1 MKGKQEIKAILL
13 GIGMGLLAMP
23 SCSDDVI
30 NPDRPENGA
39 IMLQVG
45 VSNSPA
51 QQPLTRAAGDTYVAL
66 SQDTKFKLRVQGT
79 WTRKTPSEIIMKT
92 TATAGTAQSF
102 TAGTATGKENSLT
115 FDPVLFWDD
124 YGTGDPDNKT
134 TGRDKGLDILAV
146 AVDKATTA
154 MDIADWES
162 EMPWV
167 LETDGTKAK
176 VLTGDILVANNL
188 SNGKE
193 PGRLTFAN
201 RKDPDKSRL
210 IFQHLM
216 SKITFNLTPAD
227 GFMQTGGKYAFTASP
242 TVTLNRN
249 RYKDGAL
256 PPGGDYALVEGTINI
271 RKAEATPSTDNKQT
285 VIAGDE
291 TEKEVSGHIVKTQV
305 ALVYPGTCLGA
316 ADEDVVARIAADNN
330 YYYVTA
336 KEIRAAIYAAGGH
349 TNYKTLPGYN
359 YIINVT
365 VKKTGVNVTATVTNW
380 VDVQADEAFPAIALT
395 AGAGGTGETG
405 DWTTTGVDGFDFFRS
420 TAKLTGYSDE
430 TTLQEGDYYK
440 PLRKVKWDAT
450 SGTTSPRACVFYDNT
465 GTTKTPLYWPDHDTH
480 YHFRGVYPATTT
492 TAASTE
498 AAPQVKEFTNA
509 GETAQGI
516 AVKNGAYNQA
526 TFPSNLMIGM
536 PEIATGKLCG
546 SGEHPQVDMSK
557 EGICARSGKINMNFR
572 YMMSQVEIELAHSLA
587 EGPAEGKVTLD
598 ENTKVEIVGGY
609 TDGYIRLGDRKA
621 VGQTKKSYTTTVVAG
636 ETNKLKRHDIVLP
649 QDLAGMKFKI
659 TVNNTDGTTKDYYYA
674 TIKDI
679 PVSVRG
685 GAKES
690 ITKWEPGK
698 HYKYTLKLKKT
709 AMEITATLTDWIT
722 VEADEDIWM

>member
-30 NPDRPENGA
+30 NPDDRPENGA

-66 SQDTKFKLRVQGT
+66 SPDTKFKLRVQGT
-79 WTRKTPSEIIMKT
+79 WTGKTPELITNKT

-102 TAGTATGKENSLT
+102 AAGTAAGKENSLT
-115 FDPVLFWDD
+115 FDPVLYWDD
-124 YGTGDPDNKT
+124 YGTGDPANAT

-146 AVDKATTA
+146 AVDNATTA
-154 MDIADWES
+154 MDIS
-162 EMPWV
+162 ETEWDGTKSWS
-167 LETDGTKAK
+167 LQTDGTK
-176 VLTGDILVANNL
+176 VLSKDILVANNL
-188 SNGKE
+188 SDRKE

-201 RKDPDKSRL
+201 RDKKDKSRL

-216 SKITFNLTPAD
+216 SKITFNLKPAD
-227 GFMQTGGKYAFTASP
+227 GFMQTDGTYAFTNSP
-242 TVTLNRN
+242 TVELNRK
-249 RYKDGAL
+249 RYEGGRL
-256 PPGGDYALVEGTINI
+256 PDGGDYALVEGTINI
-271 RKAEATPSTDNKQT
+271 REAKATPSPTSMKKIT
-285 VIAGDE
+285 AGDE
-291 TEKEVSGHIVKTQV
+291 TKKEEGDAEVRTQV
-305 ALVYPGTCLGA
+305 ALVYPGTCLGETN
-316 ADEDVVARIAADNN
+316 DDVVARIAADNN

-336 KEIRAAIYAAGGH
+336 KEIRAAIDQVADH
-349 TNYKTLPGYN
+349 TRDYNTKAGYN

-380 VDVQADEAFPAIALT
+380 VDVEAEEASPVIALT

-405 DWTTTGVDGFDFFRS
+405 DLTAITDGFDFFRS
-420 TAKLTGYSDE
+420 TAKLKGYSDE
-430 TTLQEGDYYK
+430 TSLMEGGYYK
-440 PLRKVKWDAT
+440 PLRKVKWETT

-465 GTTKTPLYWPDHDTH
+465 GTTVTPLYWPDHDTH

-492 TAASTE
+492 DAASP
-498 AAPQVKEFTNA
+498 AAPQVKAFTTAA
-509 GETAQGI
+509 GATEQGI
-516 AVKNGAYNQA
+516 AVKNGAYDK
-526 TFPSNLMIGM
+526 TKFPSNLMIGM
-536 PEIATGKLCG
+536 PEITTGTQCG

-572 YMMSQVEIELAHSLA
+572 YMMSQVEIELAHSLEKGT
-587 EGPAEGKVTLD
+587 EGDVTLD
-598 ENTKVEIVGGY
+598 ENTTVEIVDGY
-609 TDGYIRLGDRKA
+609 TDGYIRLGDREA
-621 VGQTKKSYTTTVVAG
+621 VGQTKSSYKTTVVAG
-636 ETNKLKRHDIVLP
+636 GANKLKRHDIVLP
-649 QDLAGMKFKI
+649 QNLAGMKFKI
-659 TVNNTDGTTKDYYYA
+659 TVNNAGGTRDYYYA
-674 TIKDI
+674 TIQDI
-679 PVSVRG
+679 PVRVGG
-685 GAKES
+685 GAKEP

>member
-30 NPDRPENGA
+30 NPDDRPENGA

-45 VSNSPA
+45 VSNSSA

-66 SQDTKFKLRVQGT
+66 SPNTKFKLRVKGT
-79 WTRKTPSEIIMKT
+79 WTGKTPDEEIIKET
-92 TATAGTAQSF
+92 TATAGAERSF
-102 TAGTATGKENSLT
+102 ADGTENSLT

-124 YGTGDPDNKT
+124 YGTGDPANAA
-134 TGRDKGLDILAV
+134 TGRTKGLDILAV
-146 AVDKATTA
+146 AVDNATTA
-154 MDIADWES
+154 MEISETEWES
-162 EMPWV
+162 TKSWA
-167 LETDGTKAK
+167 LQTDGTN
-176 VLTGDILVANNL
+176 VLTKDILVANNL

-242 TVTLNRN
+242 TVTLNRK
-249 RYKDGAL
+249 RYEGGSL
-256 PPGGDYALVEGTINI
+256 PTGGEYAFADGTISI
-271 RKAEATPSTDNKQT
+271 RKAEATHSGNKQT
-285 VIAGDE
+285 IIAGDVTKKVE
-291 TEKEVSGHIVKTQV
+291 SGHEVNTQV
-305 ALVYPGTCLGA
+305 ALVYPGTCLGET
-316 ADEDVVARIAADNN
+316 DNDVVARIAADKN

-336 KEIRAAIYAAGGH
+336 KEIRAAINAAGGH
-349 TNYKTLPGYN
+349 TGYKTLPGYN

-380 VDVQADEAFPAIALT
+380 VDVEAEEASPVIALT

-405 DWTTTGVDGFDFFRS
+405 DLTAITDGFDFFRS
-420 TAKLTGYSDE
+420 TAKLKGYSDE
-430 TTLQEGDYYK
+430 TSLMEGGYYK
-440 PLRKVKWDAT
+440 PLRKVKWETT

-465 GTTKTPLYWPDHDTH
+465 GTTVTPLYWPDHDTH

-492 TAASTE
+492 DAASP
-498 AAPQVKEFTNA
+498 AAPQVKAFTTAA
-509 GETAQGI
+509 GATEQGI
-516 AVKNGAYNQA
+516 AVKNGAYDK
-526 TFPSNLMIGM
+526 TKFPSNLMIGM
-536 PEIATGKLCG
+536 PEITTGTQCG

-572 YMMSQVEIELAHSLA
+572 YMMSQVEIELAHSLEKGT
-587 EGPAEGKVTLD
+587 EGDVTLD
-598 ENTKVEIVGGY
+598 ENTTVEIVDGY
-609 TDGYIRLGDRKA
+609 TDGYIRLGDREA
-621 VGQTKKSYTTTVVAG
+621 VGQTKSSYKTTVVAG
-636 ETNKLKRHDIVLP
+636 GANKLKRHDIVLP
-649 QDLAGMKFKI
+649 QNLAGMKFKI
-659 TVNNTDGTTKDYYYA
+659 TVNNAGGTRDYYYA
-674 TIKDI
+674 TIQDI
-679 PVSVRG
+679 PVRVGG
-685 GAKES
+685 GAKEP

>member
-13 GIGMGLLAMP
+13 GMGMGLLVLP

-51 QQPLTRAAGDTYVAL
+51 QQPLTRATGDTYVAL
-66 SQDTKFKLRVQGT
+66 SQNTKFKLRVQGT
-79 WTRKTPSEIIMKT
+79 WTGKTPSGEIIKET
-92 TATAGTAQSF
+92 TATAGTAN
-102 TAGTATGKENSLT
+102 GKENPLA

-124 YGTGDPDNKT
+124 YGTGDPANAE
-134 TGRDKGLDILAV
+134 TGRKNGLDILAV
-146 AVDKATTA
+146 AVDGATTA
-154 MDIADWES
+154 MPISDTEWDNTKSWA
-162 EMPWV
+162 
-167 LETDGTKAK
+167 LQTDGKD
-176 VLTGDILVANNL
+176 VLTKDILVANNL
-188 SNGKE
+188 SNGKD
-193 PGRLTFAN
+193 PGPLTFEN
-201 RKDPDKSRL
+201 RNIEENRRL

-227 GFMQTGGKYAFTASP
+227 GFLQDGKYAFTNSP
-242 TVTLNRN
+242 TVTLNRK
-249 RYKDGAL
+249 RHEGGTW
-256 PPGGDYALVEGTINI
+256 PTGGDYALVEGTIDI
-271 RKAEATPSTDNKQT
+271 REAKATPSPTSMKKIT
-285 VIAGDE
+285 AGDE

-305 ALVYPGTCLGA
+305 ALVYPGTCLGET
-316 ADEDVVARIAADNN
+316 DEDVVARIEADKN

-336 KEIRAAIYAAGGH
+336 KEIRAAIDAAGGH
-349 TNYKTLPGYN
+349 TGYKTLPGYN

-380 VDVQADEAFPAIALT
+380 VDVQADEAFPVIALT
-395 AGAGGTGETG
+395 AGAGGTDQTG
-405 DWTTTGVDGFDFFRS
+405 DWATTGVDGFDFFRS

-440 PLRKVKWDAT
+440 PLRKVKWETT

-465 GTTKTPLYWPDHDTH
+465 GTTETPLYWPDHDTH

-492 TAASTE
+492 DASAAE
-498 AAPQVKEFTNA
+498 PQVKAFTTAA
-509 GETAQGI
+509 GATEQGI
-516 AVKNGAYNQA
+516 AVKNGAYDK
-526 TFPSNLMIGM
+526 TKFPSNLMIGM
-536 PEIATGKLCG
+536 PEIAKGTLCE

-572 YMMSQVEIELAHSLA
+572 YMMSQVEIELAHSLE
-587 EGPAEGKVTLD
+587 EGTEGDVTLD
-598 ENTKVEIVGGY
+598 ENTTVEIVGGY
-609 TDGYIRLGDRKA
+609 TDGYIRLGDREA
-621 VGQTKKSYTTTVVAG
+621 VGQTQGSYETNVVAG
-636 ETNKLKRHDIVLP
+636 EANKLKRHDIVLP
-649 QDLAGMKFKI
+649 QDLTGMKFKI
-659 TVNNTDGTTKDYYYA
+659 TVNNTDGTHDYYYA
-674 TIKDI
+674 TIRDI
-679 PVSVRG
+679 PVSVGG

>member
-66 SQDTKFKLRVQGT
+66 SPDTKFKLRVQGT
-79 WTRKTPSEIIMKT
+79 WTGKTPNGEIINVT
-92 TATAGTAQSF
+92 TATAGAAQPF
-102 TAGTATGKENSLT
+102 AAGKENSLT
-115 FDPVLFWDD
+115 FDPVLYWDD

-146 AVDKATTA
+146 AVDGATTA
-154 MDIADWES
+154 MDDAVWEG
-162 EMPWV
+162 EMSWV
-167 LETDGTKAK
+167 LETEGNTEGNK
-176 VLTGDILVANNL
+176 VLSKDILVANNL
-188 SNGKE
+188 SKGKD
-193 PGRLTFAN
+193 PGPLTFEN
-201 RKDPDKSRL
+201 RNKKDMSRL

-216 SKITFNLTPAD
+216 SKITFNLKPAD
-227 GFMQTGGKYAFTASP
+227 GFMLKNGTYAFTASP
-242 TVTLNRN
+242 TVELNRY
-249 RYKDGAL
+249 RYKDGKL

-271 RKAEATPSTDNKQT
+271 REAKATPSPTSMKT
-285 VIAGDE
+285 IKAGDE
-291 TEKEVSGHIVKTQV
+291 TENEVSGHKVRTQV

-316 ADEDVVARIAADNN
+316 ADEDVVARIAADKN

-336 KEIRAAIYAAGGH
+336 KEIRAAIDAAGGH
-349 TNYKTLPGYN
+349 TDYKTLPGYN

-380 VDVQADEAFPAIALT
+380 VDVEAEEASPVIALT

-405 DWTTTGVDGFDFFRS
+405 NLTAITDGFDFFRS
-420 TAKLTGYSDE
+420 TEKLTGYSDE
-430 TTLQEGDYYK
+430 TSLQVGDYYK
-440 PLRKVKWDAT
+440 PLRKVKWGT
-450 SGTTSPRACVFYDNT
+450 GTTSPRACVFYDNT
-465 GTTKTPLYWPDHDTH
+465 GATETPLYWPDHDTH

-492 TAASTE
+492 DAASTD
-498 AAPQVKEFTNA
+498 APQVKAFTTAA
-509 GETAQGI
+509 GATEQGI
-516 AVKNGAYNQA
+516 AVQNGAFDQRK
-526 TFPSNLMIGM
+526 FPSNLMIGM
-536 PEIATGKLCG
+536 PEIAEGSLCG
-546 SGEHPQVDMSK
+546 SGEHTQVDMS
-557 EGICARSGKINMNFR
+557 ENGICARSGKINMNFR
-572 YMMSQVEIELAHSLA
+572 YMMSQVEILLAHSLA
-587 EGPAEGKVTLD
+587 EGAEGDVILNEHT
-598 ENTKVEIVGGY
+598 TVEIVGGY

-621 VGQTKKSYTTTVVAG
+621 VGQLPKKSYTTTVVAG
-636 ETNKLKRHDIVLP
+636 DANKLKRHDIVLP
-649 QDLAGMKFKI
+649 QELAGMKFKI
-659 TVNNTDGTTKDYYYA
+659 TVNNAGGTKDYYYA

-679 PVSVRG
+679 PVRVGG
-685 GAKES
+685 GASQS
-690 ITKWEPGK
+690 ITKWESGK

-722 VEADEDIWM
+722 VNADEDIWM

>member
-13 GIGMGLLAMP
+13 GIGMGLLVLP

-30 NPDRPENGA
+30 NPDRPDNGA

-66 SQDTKFKLRVQGT
+66 TPDTKFKLRVKGT
-79 WTRKTPSEIIMKT
+79 WTGKTPSEIIKET
-92 TATAGTAQSF
+92 TATAGTA
-102 TAGTATGKENSLT
+102 TGTENPLT

-124 YGTGDPDNKT
+124 YGTGDPANEA
-134 TGRDKGLDILAV
+134 TGRKEGLDILAV
-146 AVDKATTA
+146 AVDNATMEISDTEWG
-154 MDIADWES
+154 DNTKSWT
-162 EMPWV
+162 
-167 LETDGTKAK
+167 LQTDGKD
-176 VLTGDILVANNL
+176 VLTKDILVANNL
-188 SNGKE
+188 SKGKT
-193 PGRLTFAN
+193 PGPLTFEYRN
-201 RKDPDKSRL
+201 DEVNSRL

-227 GFMQTGGKYAFTASP
+227 GFLQTGGKYAFTNSP

-249 RYKDGAL
+249 RYKDGSL
-256 PPGGDYALVEGTINI
+256 PLGGEYALVDGTINI
-271 RKAEATPSTDNKQT
+271 REAKATPSTDNKQT

-291 TEKEVSGHIVKTQV
+291 TKKVEGGAEVRTQV

-316 ADEDVVARIAADNN
+316 ADEDVVARIEADKN

-336 KEIRAAIYAAGGH
+336 KEIRAAIDAAGGH
-349 TNYKTLPGYN
+349 TDCKTLPGYN

-380 VDVQADEAFPAIALT
+380 VDVQAEEASPAIALT
-395 AGAGGTGETG
+395 AGAGATDQTG
-405 DWTTTGVDGFDFFRS
+405 DWAGVEGFDFFRS

-430 TTLQEGDYYK
+430 TSLQENDCYK
-440 PLRKVKWDAT
+440 PLRLVKWDAT

-465 GTTKTPLYWPDHDTH
+465 GATETPLYWPDHDTH

-492 TAASTE
+492 AAAS
-498 AAPQVKEFTNA
+498 AAEPQVKTYGSGAN
-509 GETAQGI
+509 TAQGI

-536 PEIATGKLCG
+536 PEITKGTLCE
-546 SGEHPQVDMSK
+546 SGEHTQVDMS
-557 EGICARSGKINMNFR
+557 ENGICARSGKINMNFR
-572 YMMSQVEIELAHSLA
+572 YMMSQVEIELAHSLT
-587 EGPAEGKVTLD
+587 EGTEGDVKLD
-598 ENTKVEIVGGY
+598 ENTTVEIVGGY
-609 TDGYIRLGDRKA
+609 TDGYIRLGDREA
-621 VGQTKKSYTTTVVAG
+621 VGQTQGSYETTVVAG
-636 ETNKLKRHDIVLP
+636 EANKLKRHDIVLP
-649 QDLAGMKFKI
+649 QDLTGMKFKI
-659 TVNNTDGTTKDYYYA
+659 TVNNADGTHDYYYA
-674 TIKDI
+674 TIQDI
-679 PVSVRG
+679 PVRVEG

>member
-51 QQPLTRAAGDTYVAL
+51 QQPLTRAEGDTYVAL

-79 WTRKTPSEIIMKT
+79 WTGKTPSEIINVT
-92 TATAGTAQSF
+92 TATAGTA
-102 TAGTATGKENSLT
+102 AGTENPLT

-124 YGTGDPDNKT
+124 YGTGDPANAA
-134 TGRDKGLDILAV
+134 TGLKEGLDILAV
-146 AVDKATTA
+146 AVDGATTA
-154 MDIADWES
+154 MAIS
-162 EMPWV
+162 ETEWKGTKSWT
-167 LETDGTKAK
+167 LQTDGTD
-176 VLTGDILVANNL
+176 VLTKDILVANNL
-188 SNGKE
+188 SDGKT
-193 PGRLTFAN
+193 PGPLTFEN
-201 RKDPDKSRL
+201 RDKKDKRRL

-227 GFMQTGGKYAFTASP
+227 GFMQTNGKYAFTASP

-249 RYKDGAL
+249 RYEGGKL
-256 PPGGDYALVEGTINI
+256 PDGGDYALVEGTINI
-271 RKAEATPSTDNKQT
+271 RAAKATPSSTSMKT
-285 VIAGDE
+285 IKAGDE

-305 ALVYPGTCLGA
+305 ALVYPGTCLGET
-316 ADEDVVARIAADNN
+316 DNDVVARIAADNN

-336 KEIRAAIYAAGGH
+336 KEIRAAIKAAGGH
-349 TNYKTLPGYN
+349 TDYKTLPGYN

-380 VDVQADEAFPAIALT
+380 VDVQADEAFPVIALT
-395 AGAGGTGETG
+395 AGAGSTGETG
-405 DWTTTGVDGFDFFRS
+405 DWAAITGEGFDFFRS
-420 TAKLTGYSDE
+420 TEKLTGYSDE
-430 TTLQEGDYYK
+430 TSLQEGDYYK
-440 PLRKVKWDAT
+440 PLRKVKW
-450 SGTTSPRACVFYDNT
+450 GTGATSPRACVFYDNT

-492 TAASTE
+492 TAASVTE
-498 AAPQVKEFTNA
+498 PQVKAFTTAA
-509 GETAQGI
+509 GATEQGI
-516 AVKNGAYNQA
+516 AVQNGAYDK
-526 TFPSNLMIGM
+526 TKFPSNLMIGM
-536 PEIATGKLCG
+536 PEIAAGTLCE
-546 SGEHPQVDMSK
+546 SGEHTQVDMSK

-572 YMMSQVEIELAHSLA
+572 YMMSQVEIELAHSLE
-587 EGPAEGKVTLD
+587 EGTEGDVTLD
-598 ENTKVEIVGGY
+598 GDTKVEIVGGY

-621 VGQTKKSYTTTVVAG
+621 VGQTKEPYTTKVVAG
-636 ETNKLKRHDIVLP
+636 DANKLKRHDIVLP
-649 QDLAGMKFKI
+649 QDLTGMKFKI
-659 TVNNTDGTTKDYYYA
+659 TVNNADGTHDYYYA

-679 PVSVRG
+679 RVRVG
-685 GAKES
+685 EGASQS

>member
-66 SQDTKFKLRVQGT
+66 NPNTKFKLRVQGT
-79 WTRKTPSEIIMKT
+79 WTGKGEIIQKT
-92 TATAGTAQSF
+92 TATAGAEQSF
-102 TAGTATGKENSLT
+102 AAGAENPLT

-124 YGTGDPDNKT
+124 YGTGDPANAE
-134 TGRDKGLDILAV
+134 TGRKNGLDILAV
-146 AVDKATTA
+146 AVDNATTA
-154 MDIADWES
+154 MDDAVWEGT
-162 EMPWV
+162 MPWT
-167 LETDGTKAK
+167 LQTDGTKTK
-176 VLTGDILVANNL
+176 VLTKDILVANNL
-188 SNGKE
+188 SDEKD

-271 RKAEATPSTDNKQT
+271 RDAKATSSENKQT

-291 TEKEVSGHIVKTQV
+291 TKKEEGGAEVRTQV
-305 ALVYPGTCLGA
+305 ALVYPGTCLGETDDA
-316 ADEDVVARIAADNN
+316 VVARIAADNN

-336 KEIRAAIYAAGGH
+336 KEIRAAIDAAGGH
-349 TNYKTLPGYN
+349 TDYKTLPGYN

-380 VDVQADEAFPAIALT
+380 VDVEAEEASPVIALT

-405 DWTTTGVDGFDFFRS
+405 DWATTGVDGFDFFRS

-430 TTLQEGDYYK
+430 TLLQEGDYYK
-440 PLRKVKWDAT
+440 PLRKVKWETT

-465 GTTKTPLYWPDHDTH
+465 GATETPLYWPDHDTH

-492 TAASTE
+492 AASTE
-498 AAPQVKEFTNA
+498 AAPQVKTYGSGANA
-509 GETAQGI
+509 EQGI
-516 AVKNGAYNQA
+516 AVQNGVYNQA

-536 PEIATGKLCG
+536 PEIAKGTLCQ
-546 SGEHPQVDMSK
+546 SGEHKQEDMSEK
-557 EGICARSGKINMNFR
+557 GICARSGKINMNFR

-587 EGPAEGKVTLD
+587 EGAAGDVTLD
-598 ENTKVEIVGGY
+598 DKTKVEIVGGY

-621 VGQTKKSYTTTVVAG
+621 VGQLPKKPYTTTVDASDAK
-636 ETNKLKRHDIVLP
+636 KLTRHDIVLP
-649 QDLAGMKFKI
+649 QELAGMRFKI
-659 TVNNTDGTTKDYYYA
+659 TVNNADGKQDYYFA
-674 TIKDI
+674 TIQDI
-679 PVSVRG
+679 PVRVEG
-685 GAKES
+685 GAS
-690 ITKWEPGK
+690 QRITKWEPGK

-722 VEADEDIWM
+722 VEADEDVWM

>member
-13 GIGMGLLAMP
+13 GIGMGLLVLP

-66 SQDTKFKLRVQGT
+66 SQNTKFKLRVQGT
-79 WTRKTPSEIIMKT
+79 WTGKTPNGEIINVT
-92 TATAGTAQSF
+92 TATAGAAQSF
-102 TAGTATGKENSLT
+102 ATGTENSLT
-115 FDPVLFWDD
+115 FDPVLYWDD

-134 TGRDKGLDILAV
+134 MGRDKGLDILAV
-146 AVDKATTA
+146 AVDHADAA
-154 MDIADWES
+154 MEISDAEWKGT
-162 EMPWV
+162 MPWT
-167 LETDGTKAK
+167 LQTNGTD
-176 VLTGDILVANNL
+176 VLTKDILVANNL
-188 SNGKE
+188 SDGQT

-201 RKDPDKSRL
+201 RKDPEKSRL

-227 GFMQTGGKYAFTASP
+227 GFLQTSGKYAFTASP

-249 RYKDGAL
+249 RYKDGDL
-256 PPGGDYALVEGTINI
+256 PTGGDYALVEGTINI
-271 RKAEATPSTDNKQT
+271 RNAEATPSSTSMKT
-285 VIAGDE
+285 VTAGDE
-291 TEKEVSGHIVKTQV
+291 TKKEEGGAEVRTQV
-305 ALVYPGTCLGA
+305 ALVYPGTCLGET
-316 ADEDVVARIAADNN
+316 DEDVVARIAADNN

-336 KEIRAAIYAAGGH
+336 KEIRAAIDNVADH
-349 TNYKTLPGYN
+349 TGDYNTKAGYN

-380 VDVQADEAFPAIALT
+380 VDVKADEAFPAIALT
-395 AGAGGTGETG
+395 AGAGSTGETG
-405 DWTTTGVDGFDFFRS
+405 DWAAITGDGFDFFRS
-420 TAKLTGYSDE
+420 TAMLTGYSDE
-430 TTLQEGDYYK
+430 ASLKEGDYYK
-440 PLRKVKWDAT
+440 PLRKVKWETT

-465 GTTKTPLYWPDHDTH
+465 GATETPLYWPDHDTH

-492 TAASTE
+492 DASA
-498 AAPQVKEFTNA
+498 AAPQVKAFTTAA
-509 GETAQGI
+509 GATEQGI
-516 AVKNGAYNQA
+516 AVQNGAYDK
-526 TFPSNLMIGM
+526 TKFPSNLMIGM
-536 PEIATGKLCG
+536 PEIAKGTLCE

-572 YMMSQVEIELAHSLA
+572 YMMSQVEIELAHSLE
-587 EGPAEGKVTLD
+587 EGTEGDVKLD

-609 TDGYIRLGDRKA
+609 TDGYICLGDREA
-621 VGQTKKSYTTTVVAG
+621 VGQTKDAYKTTVVAG
-636 ETNKLKRHDIVLP
+636 DANKLKRHDIVLP
-649 QDLAGMKFKI
+649 QDLTGMKFKI
-659 TVNNTDGTTKDYYYA
+659 TVNNTDDTHDYYYA
-674 TIKDI
+674 TIQDI
-679 PVSVRG
+679 PVSVGG

-722 VEADEDIWM
+722 VTAEDDIWM

>member
-13 GIGMGLLAMP
+13 GIGMGLLTLP

-66 SQDTKFKLRVQGT
+66 SQNTKFKLRVQGT
-79 WTRKTPSEIIMKT
+79 WTGKTPDGTITKET
-92 TATAGTAQSF
+92 TATAGAAQSF
-102 TAGTATGKENSLT
+102 TTGTAAGKENPLT
-115 FDPVLFWDD
+115 FEPVLFWDD
-124 YGTGDPDNKT
+124 YGTGDPANAE
-134 TGRDKGLDILAV
+134 TGRKNGLDILAV
-146 AVDKATTA
+146 AVDNATMEISDTEWGDNTKSWA
-154 MDIADWES
+154 LQTEG
-162 EMPWV
+162 
-167 LETDGTKAK
+167 TD

-188 SNGKE
+188 SNGKD
-193 PGRLTFAN
+193 PGPLTFKN
-201 RKDPDKSRL
+201 RDKEEKSRL

-227 GFMQTGGKYAFTASP
+227 GFMLRDGTYAFTASP
-242 TVTLNRN
+242 TVTLNRK
-249 RYKDGAL
+249 RHEGGAL
-256 PPGGDYALVEGTINI
+256 PTGGDYALVEGTINI
-271 RKAEATPSTDNKQT
+271 REAEATPSPTSMKT
-285 VIAGDE
+285 IKAGDE
-291 TEKEVSGHIVKTQV
+291 TKKEEGGAEVRTQV

-316 ADEDVVARIAADNN
+316 ADEDVVARIEADNN

-336 KEIRAAIYAAGGH
+336 KEIRAAIDNVPDHAHSYDTKA
-349 TNYKTLPGYN
+349 GYN

-380 VDVQADEAFPAIALT
+380 VDVTADEASPVIALT
-395 AGAGGTGETG
+395 AGAGSTGETG
-405 DWTTTGVDGFDFFRS
+405 DWTTITGEDFDFFRS
-420 TAKLTGYSDE
+420 TAMLTGYSDE
-430 TTLQEGDYYK
+430 TSLKEGDYYK
-440 PLRKVKWDAT
+440 PLRKVKWGTD
-450 SGTTSPRACVFYDNT
+450 TTSPRACVFYDNT
-465 GTTKTPLYWPDHDTH
+465 GATPTLLYWPDHDTH

-492 TAASTE
+492 DAAS
-498 AAPQVKEFTNA
+498 AAEPQVKEFTNA
-509 GETAQGI
+509 GATEQGI
-516 AVKNGAYNQA
+516 AVQNGAYNQA

-536 PEIATGKLCG
+536 PEIEAGKLCG
-546 SGEHPQVDMSK
+546 SGEHTQVDMSK

-572 YMMSQVEIELAHSLA
+572 YMMSQVEIELAHSLEERT
-587 EGPAEGKVTLD
+587 EGDVTLD
-598 ENTKVEIVGGY
+598 ENTTVEIVGGY
-609 TDGYIRLGDRKA
+609 TNGYIRLGDREA
-621 VGQTKKSYTTTVVAG
+621 VGQTKESYTTTVDAG
-636 ETNKLKRHDIVLP
+636 DAKKLKRHDIVLP

-659 TVNNTDGTTKDYYYA
+659 TVKNAGGTTKDYYYA
-674 TIKDI
+674 TIQDI
-679 PVSVRG
+679 PVRVGG

>member
-13 GIGMGLLAMP
+13 GIGMGLLALP

-66 SQDTKFKLRVQGT
+66 SPDTKFKLRVQGT
-79 WTRKTPSEIIMKT
+79 WTGKTPSEIINNVT
-92 TATAGTAQSF
+92 TATAGKEQSF
-102 TAGTATGKENSLT
+102 AAGTENPLT

-124 YGTGDPDNKT
+124 YGTGDPANAE
-134 TGRDKGLDILAV
+134 TGRKDGLDILAV
-146 AVDKATTA
+146 AVDGATTA
-154 MDIADWES
+154 MNDAVWEG

-167 LETDGTKAK
+167 LETEGNN
-176 VLTGDILVANNL
+176 VLTKDILVANNL
-188 SNGKE
+188 SDGKT

-201 RKDPDKSRL
+201 RNEEEKSRL

-227 GFMQTGGKYAFTASP
+227 GFLQTDGTYAFTAKP

-249 RYKDGAL
+249 RYEGGML
-256 PPGGDYALVEGTINI
+256 PAGGNYALVEGTINI
-271 RKAEATPSTDNKQT
+271 RNAEATPSTDNKQT
-285 VIAGDE
+285 ITAGDE
-291 TEKEVSGHIVKTQV
+291 TKKEEGCAEVRTQV

-316 ADEDVVARIAADNN
+316 ADNDVVARIAADNN

-336 KEIRAAIYAAGGH
+336 KEIRAAIDNVADH
-349 TNYKTLPGYN
+349 TGDYKTKAGYN

-365 VKKTGVNVTATVTNW
+365 VKKTGVSVTATVTNW
-380 VDVQADEAFPAIALT
+380 VDVTAEEAFPAIALT
-395 AGAGGTGETG
+395 AGAGSTGETG
-405 DWTTTGVDGFDFFRS
+405 DWAGVEGFDFFRS
-420 TAKLTGYSDE
+420 TAELTGYSDE
-430 TTLQEGDYYK
+430 TSLKEGDYYK
-440 PLRKVKWDAT
+440 PLRKVRWETT

-465 GTTKTPLYWPDHDTH
+465 GATPTPLYWPDHDTH

-492 TAASTE
+492 TAAD
-498 AAPQVKEFTNA
+498 APQVKTYGSGANA
-509 GETAQGI
+509 EQGI

-536 PEIATGKLCG
+536 PEIATGTQCG
-546 SGEHPQVDMSK
+546 SGEHTQVDMSEK
-557 EGICARSGKINMNFR
+557 GICARSGKINMNFR
-572 YMMSQVEIELAHSLA
+572 YMMSQVEIELAHSLT
-587 EGPAEGKVTLD
+587 EGTEGDVTLD
-598 ENTKVEIVGGY
+598 DKTTVEIVGGY

-621 VGQTKKSYTTTVVAG
+621 VGQTKSSYETTVDAA
-636 ETNKLKRHDIVLP
+636 NKLKRHDIVLP
-649 QDLAGMKFKI
+649 QDLADMKFKI
-659 TVNNTDGTTKDYYYA
+659 TVNNTDDNTKDYYYA
-674 TIKDI
+674 TIRDI
-679 PVSVRG
+679 PVRVG
-685 GAKES
+685 EGAKES

>member
-30 NPDRPENGA
+30 NPDRPDNGA

-66 SQDTKFKLRVQGT
+66 SPNTKFKLRVQGT
-79 WTRKTPSEIIMKT
+79 WTGKTPELITKET
-92 TATAGTAQSF
+92 TA
-102 TAGTATGKENSLT
+102 TAGTATGKENPLT

-124 YGTGDPDNKT
+124 YGTGDPANEA
-134 TGRDKGLDILAV
+134 TGLKEGLDILAV

-154 MDIADWES
+154 MEIADWES
-162 EMPWV
+162 EMSWT
-167 LETDGTKAK
+167 LQTEGTD
-176 VLTGDILVANNL
+176 VLTKDILVANNL
-188 SNGKE
+188 SDEKE
-193 PGRLTFAN
+193 PGRLTFEN
-201 RKDPDKSRL
+201 RDKEDKRRL

-216 SKITFNLTPAD
+216 SKITFNLKPAD
-227 GFMQTGGKYAFTASP
+227 GFMLTGGKYAFTARP

-249 RYKDGAL
+249 RYEGGKLPDG
-256 PPGGDYALVEGTINI
+256 GEYALVDGTISI
-271 RKAEATPSTDNKQT
+271 RDAKATSSENKQT

-291 TEKEVSGHIVKTQV
+291 TKKEEDGAEVRTQV
-305 ALVYPGTCLGA
+305 ALVYPGTCLGEN
-316 ADEDVVARIAADNN
+316 DNDVVARIAADNN

-336 KEIRAAIYAAGGH
+336 KEIRAAIAAAGGH
-349 TNYKTLPGYN
+349 TDYKTLPGYN

-365 VKKTGVNVTATVTNW
+365 VKKTGVNVTATVTDW
-380 VDVQADEAFPAIALT
+380 VDVEAEEASPVIALT
-395 AGAGGTGETG
+395 AGAGSTGETG
-405 DWTTTGVDGFDFFRS
+405 DWATITGDGFDFFRS

-440 PLRKVKWDAT
+440 PLRKVKWGT
-450 SGTTSPRACVFYDNT
+450 GTTSPRACVFYDNT
-465 GTTKTPLYWPDHDTH
+465 TGTTPTLLYWPDHDTH

-492 TAASTE
+492 TAASTD
-498 AAPQVKEFTNA
+498 APQVKTYGSGANA
-509 GETAQGI
+509 EQGI
-516 AVKNGAYNQA
+516 AVQNGAYDK
-526 TFPSNLMIGM
+526 TKFPSNLMIGM
-536 PEIATGKLCG
+536 PEIAAGTLCE
-546 SGEHPQVDMSK
+546 SGEHQQEDMSEK
-557 EGICARSGKINMNFR
+557 GICARSGKINMNFR
-572 YMMSQVEIELAHSLA
+572 YMMSQVEIVLAHSLA
-587 EGPAEGKVTLD
+587 EGTEGDVKLD

-621 VGQTKKSYTTTVVAG
+621 VGQTKGSYKTTVDASDAK
-636 ETNKLKRHDIVLP
+636 KLKRHDIVLP
-649 QDLAGMKFKI
+649 QELTGMQFKI
-659 TVNNTDGTTKDYYYA
+659 TVNNVDGKHDYYYA
-674 TIKDI
+674 TIQDI
-679 PVSVRG
+679 PVRVG
-685 GAKES
+685 GKAKES

>member
-13 GIGMGLLAMP
+13 GIGMGLLVLP

-30 NPDRPENGA
+30 NPDRPDNGA

-66 SQDTKFKLRVQGT
+66 SPDTKFKLRVQGT
-79 WTRKTPSEIIMKT
+79 WTGKDPELITKET

-102 TAGTATGKENSLT
+102 TTGTAAGKENSLT

-124 YGTGDPDNKT
+124 YGTGDPANAE
-134 TGRDKGLDILAV
+134 TGRKNGLDILAV
-146 AVDKATTA
+146 AVDNATTA
-154 MDIADWES
+154 VPI
-162 EMPWV
+162 
-167 LETDGTKAK
+167 LETEWDNTKSWTLQTDGTKAK

-188 SNGKE
+188 SDRKT
-193 PGRLTFAN
+193 PLTFAN

-227 GFMQTGGKYAFTASP
+227 GFMLTDGMYAFTTKP
-242 TVTLNRN
+242 TVTLNRK
-249 RYKDGAL
+249 RYEGGTL
-256 PPGGDYALVEGTINI
+256 PPGGEYALVEGTISI
-271 RKAEATPSTDNKQT
+271 REAKAFPSTDNKQT

-291 TEKEVSGHIVKTQV
+291 TKKEEGGAEVRTQV

-316 ADEDVVARIAADNN
+316 ADEDVVARIEADKN

-336 KEIRAAIYAAGGH
+336 KEIRAAINTAGGH
-349 TNYKTLPGYN
+349 TDYKTLPGYN

-380 VDVQADEAFPAIALT
+380 VDVQAEEASPVIALT
-395 AGAGGTGETG
+395 AGAGSTGETG
-405 DWTTTGVDGFDFFRS
+405 DWATTGVDGFDFFRS
-420 TAKLTGYSDE
+420 TAMLTGYSDE
-430 TTLQEGDYYK
+430 TTLKEGDYYK
-440 PLRKVKWDAT
+440 PLRKVKWDTT

-465 GTTKTPLYWPDHDTH
+465 GATETPLYWPDHDTH

-492 TAASTE
+492 AAESAAEPLVKTFTTAAGATE
-498 AAPQVKEFTNA
+498 
-509 GETAQGI
+509 QGI
-516 AVKNGAYNQA
+516 AVKNGAYDKT

-536 PEIATGKLCG
+536 PEIEAGKLCG
-546 SGEHPQVDMSK
+546 SGEHKQEDMSVN
-557 EGICARSGKINMNFR
+557 GICARSGKINMNFR
-572 YMMSQVEIELAHSLA
+572 YMMSQVEIELAHSLE
-587 EGPAEGKVTLD
+587 EGTEGDVTLD
-598 ENTKVEIVGGY
+598 ENTTVEIVGGY
-609 TDGYIRLGDRKA
+609 TEGYIRLGDREA
-621 VGQTKKSYTTTVVAG
+621 VGQTKGSYKTNVVAG
-636 ETNKLKRHDIVLP
+636 EANKLKRHDIVLP
-649 QDLAGMKFKI
+649 QDLTGMQFKI
-659 TVNNTDGTTKDYYYA
+659 TVNNADGTHDYYYA
-674 TIKDI
+674 TIQDI
-679 PVSVRG
+679 RVRVG
-685 GAKES
+685 EGASQS

>member
-66 SQDTKFKLRVQGT
+66 TPETKFKLRAKGT
-79 WTRKTPSEIIMKT
+79 WTGNTPSEITKTT
-92 TATAGTAQSF
+92 TATAGAEQSF
-102 TAGTATGKENSLT
+102 AAGKENSLT
-115 FDPVLFWDD
+115 FDPVLYWDD

-134 TGRDKGLDILAV
+134 MGRDKGLDILAV
-146 AVDKATTA
+146 AVDNEKTTA
-154 MDIADWES
+154 MAISDTEWDNTKSWT
-162 EMPWV
+162 
-167 LETDGTKAK
+167 LQTDGTD
-176 VLTGDILVANNL
+176 VLTKDILVANNL
-188 SNGKE
+188 SDGKT

-201 RKDPDKSRL
+201 RKEPDKSRL

-216 SKITFNLTPAD
+216 SKITFNLKPAD
-227 GFMQTGGKYAFTASP
+227 GFMQTDGTYAFTTRP
-242 TVTLNRN
+242 TVELNRK
-249 RYKDGAL
+249 RYEGGT
-256 PPGGDYALVEGTINI
+256 PPTGGEYALVEGTISI
-271 RKAEATPSTDNKQT
+271 REAKATPSTSMKT
-285 VIAGDE
+285 ITAGDV
-291 TEKEVSGHIVKTQV
+291 TEKVEGVYKVKTQV

-316 ADEDVVARIAADNN
+316 DDNDVVARIAADKN

-336 KEIRAAIYAAGGH
+336 KEIRAAINAAGGH
-349 TNYKTLPGYN
+349 TDYKTLPGYN

-380 VDVQADEAFPAIALT
+380 VDVEAEEASPVIALT
-395 AGAGGTGETG
+395 AGAGGTDQTG
-405 DWTTTGVDGFDFFRS
+405 DLTAITNGFDFFRS

-430 TTLQEGDYYK
+430 TSLKEGDYYK

-465 GTTKTPLYWPDHDTH
+465 GATETLLYWPDHDTH

-492 TAASTE
+492 DAAST
-498 AAPQVKEFTNA
+498 AAPQVKAFTTAA
-509 GETAQGI
+509 GATEQGI
-516 AVKNGAYNQA
+516 AVQNGAFDQRK
-526 TFPSNLMIGM
+526 FPSNLMIGM
-536 PEIATGKLCG
+536 PEIAKGSLCG
-546 SGEHPQVDMSK
+546 SGEHTQVDMS
-557 EGICARSGKINMNFR
+557 ENGICARSGKINMNFR

-587 EGPAEGKVTLD
+587 EGAAGDVILN
-598 ENTKVEIVGGY
+598 ENTTVEIVGGY
-609 TDGYIRLGDRKA
+609 TEGYIRLGDRAA
-621 VGQTKKSYTTTVVAG
+621 VGQKQNSYTTTVVAG
-636 ETNKLKRHDIVLP
+636 DGNKLKRHDIVLP

-659 TVNNTDGTTKDYYYA
+659 TVNNADGKQDYYYA
-674 TIKDI
+674 TIQDI
-679 PVSVRG
+679 PVRVGG
-685 GAKES
+685 GAS
-690 ITKWEPGK
+690 QPITKWESGK

>member
-39 IMLQVG
+39 IMLQAG

-66 SQDTKFKLRVQGT
+66 SPDTKFKLRVQGT
-79 WTRKTPSEIIMKT
+79 WTGKTPNGEIINVT
-92 TATAGTAQSF
+92 TATAGAAQSF
-102 TAGTATGKENSLT
+102 ATGTENSLT
-115 FDPVLFWDD
+115 FDPVLYWDD

-134 TGRDKGLDILAV
+134 MGRDKGLDILAV
-146 AVDKATTA
+146 AVDGATTA
-154 MDIADWES
+154 MNDAVWEG

-167 LETDGTKAK
+167 LETEGNTEGNK
-176 VLTGDILVANNL
+176 VLSKDILVANNL
-188 SNGKE
+188 SDGKK
-193 PGRLTFAN
+193 PGRLTFEN
-201 RKDPDKSRL
+201 RNDEENSRL

-227 GFMQTGGKYAFTASP
+227 GFLQDGKYAFTASP

-256 PPGGDYALVEGTINI
+256 PDGGDYALAEGTINI
-271 RKAEATPSTDNKQT
+271 RAAKATPSSTSMTTIK
-285 VIAGDE
+285 AGDE
-291 TEKEVSGHIVKTQV
+291 TKKEEGGAEVRTQV

-316 ADEDVVARIAADNN
+316 ADEDVVARIEADKN

-336 KEIRAAIYAAGGH
+336 KEIRAAIDNVADHAHSYDTKA
-349 TNYKTLPGYN
+349 GYN

-380 VDVQADEAFPAIALT
+380 VNVEAEEASPVIALT
-395 AGAGGTGETG
+395 AGAGSTGETG
-405 DWTTTGVDGFDFFRS
+405 DWATITGDGFDFFRS
-420 TAKLTGYSDE
+420 TAMLTGYSDE
-430 TTLQEGDYYK
+430 MSLKEGDYYK
-440 PLRKVKWDAT
+440 PLRKVKWGT
-450 SGTTSPRACVFYDNT
+450 GTTSPRACVFYDNT
-465 GTTKTPLYWPDHDTH
+465 GTTETPLYWPDHDTH

-492 TAASTE
+492 AAS
-498 AAPQVKEFTNA
+498 AAEPQVKEFTNA
-509 GETAQGI
+509 GATEQGI
-516 AVKNGAYNQA
+516 AVKNGAYDKT

-536 PEIATGKLCG
+536 PEIEAGKLCG
-546 SGEHPQVDMSK
+546 SGEHTQVDMSK

-572 YMMSQVEIELAHSLA
+572 YMMSQVEIELAHSLE
-587 EGPAEGKVTLD
+587 EGTEGDVTLD
-598 ENTKVEIVGGY
+598 DKTTVEIVGGY
-609 TDGYIRLGDRKA
+609 TDGYIRLGDRQA
-621 VGQTKKSYTTTVVAG
+621 VGQQTKGSYKTNVVAG
-636 ETNKLKRHDIVLP
+636 EANKLKRHDIVLP
-649 QDLAGMKFKI
+649 QDLTGMQFKI
-659 TVNNTDGTTKDYYYA
+659 TVNNTDGTHDYYYA
-674 TIKDI
+674 TIRDI
-679 PVSVRG
+679 PVRVGG
-685 GAKES
+685 GASES
-690 ITKWEPGK
+690 ITKWESGK

>member
-30 NPDRPENGA
+30 NPDRPDNGA

-45 VSNSPA
+45 VNNSPA

-66 SQDTKFKLRVQGT
+66 SQNTKFKLRVQGT
-79 WTRKTPSEIIMKT
+79 WKGKTPDETITMYT
-92 TATAGTAQSF
+92 TATAGKEQDFATSTA
-102 TAGTATGKENSLT
+102 AGMENPLT

-124 YGTGDPDNKT
+124 YGTGDPANAET
-134 TGRDKGLDILAV
+134 VRTEGLDILAV
-146 AVDKATTA
+146 AVDNATMA
-154 MDIADWES
+154 MDDAVWEGT
-162 EMPWV
+162 MPWT
-167 LETDGTKAK
+167 LQTEGTD
-176 VLTGDILVANNL
+176 VLTKDILVANNL
-188 SNGKE
+188 SKGKT
-193 PGRLTFAN
+193 PGPLTFLN
-201 RKDPDKSRL
+201 RNVPENSRL

-216 SKITFNLTPAD
+216 SKITFNLKPAD
-227 GFMQTGGKYAFTASP
+227 GFMQTDGKYAFKASP
-242 TVTLNRN
+242 TVELNRN
-249 RYKDGAL
+249 RYKDGSL
-256 PPGGDYALVEGTINI
+256 SDGGDYALVDGTINI
-271 RKAEATPSTDNKQT
+271 RKAEAIPSPTSMKKIT
-285 VIAGDE
+285 AGDE

-349 TNYKTLPGYN
+349 TDYKTRPGYN

-380 VDVQADEAFPAIALT
+380 VDVKAEEASPVIALT
-395 AGAGGTGETG
+395 AGAGSTGETG

-420 TAKLTGYSDE
+420 TEKLKGYSDE
-430 TTLQEGDYYK
+430 MSLKEGDYYK
-440 PLRKVKWDAT
+440 PLRKVKWGT
-450 SGTTSPRACVFYDNT
+450 GTTSPRACVFYDNNT
-465 GTTKTPLYWPDHDTH
+465 GTTETLLYWPDHDTH

-492 TAASTE
+492 TAASTD
-498 AAPQVKEFTNA
+498 APQVKTYGSGANA
-509 GETAQGI
+509 EQGI
-516 AVKNGAYNQA
+516 AVKNGVYNQA

-536 PEIATGKLCG
+536 PEIAAGTLCE
-546 SGEHPQVDMSK
+546 SGEHQQEDMSEK
-557 EGICARSGKINMNFR
+557 GICARRGKINMNFR

-598 ENTKVEIVGGY
+598 EKTTVEIVGGY

-621 VGQTKKSYTTTVVAG
+621 VGQLPKKPYTTTVVAS
-636 ETNKLKRHDIVLP
+636 EALKRHDIVLP

-659 TVNNTDGTTKDYYYA
+659 TVNNADGKHDYYYA

-679 PVSVRG
+679 PVRVG
-685 GAKES
+685 EGAKES
-690 ITKWEPGK
+690 ITEWEPGK

>member
-66 SQDTKFKLRVQGT
+66 TPDTKFKLRVQGT
-79 WTRKTPSEIIMKT
+79 WTGKTPSGEIINVT
-92 TATAGTAQSF
+92 TATAGKEQSF
-102 TAGTATGKENSLT
+102 AAGTENSLT

-146 AVDKATTA
+146 AVDGATTA
-154 MDIADWES
+154 MNDAVWEG
-162 EMPWV
+162 EMPWA
-167 LETDGTKAK
+167 LETDGTN
-176 VLTGDILVANNL
+176 VLTKDILVANNL
-188 SNGKE
+188 SEGKE

-201 RKDPDKSRL
+201 RNDKEKSRL

-249 RYKDGAL
+249 RYKDGDL
-256 PPGGDYALVEGTINI
+256 PTGGDYALVEGTINI
-271 RKAEATPSTDNKQT
+271 RKAKATPSTDKKQT
-285 VIAGDE
+285 IIAGNE
-291 TEKEVSGHIVKTQV
+291 TKKEEGGAEVSTQV

-336 KEIRAAIYAAGGH
+336 KEIRAAIKAAGGH
-349 TNYKTLPGYN
+349 TDYKTLPGYN

-380 VDVQADEAFPAIALT
+380 VDVQAEEASPVIALT
-395 AGAGGTGETG
+395 AGAGSTGETG
-405 DWTTTGVDGFDFFRS
+405 DWATITGEGFDFFRS
-420 TAKLTGYSDE
+420 TAMLTGYSDE
-430 TTLQEGDYYK
+430 TTLKEGDCYK
-440 PLRKVKWDAT
+440 PLRKVIWETT

-465 GTTKTPLYWPDHDTH
+465 GATETPLYWPDHDTH

-492 TAASTE
+492 DASA
-498 AAPQVKEFTNA
+498 AAPQVKAFTNA
-509 GETAQGI
+509 EGETAQGI
-516 AVKNGAYNQA
+516 AVQNGAYDKT

-536 PEIATGKLCG
+536 PEITKGTLCE
-546 SGEHPQVDMSK
+546 SGEHTQVDMSK

-572 YMMSQVEIELAHSLA
+572 YMMSQVEIELAHSLE
-587 EGPAEGKVTLD
+587 EGTEGDVKLD

-609 TDGYIRLGDRKA
+609 TDGYIRLGDREA
-621 VGQTKKSYTTTVVAG
+621 VGQTQGSYETKVVAG
-636 ETNKLKRHDIVLP
+636 EANKLKRHDIVLP
-649 QDLAGMKFKI
+649 QDLTGMKFKI
-659 TVNNTDGTTKDYYYA
+659 TVNNADGTTKDYYYA

-679 PVSVRG
+679 RVRVG
-685 GAKES
+685 EGASQS

-722 VEADEDIWM
+722 VTADEDIWM

>member
-13 GIGMGLLAMP
+13 GIGMGLLVLP

-51 QQPLTRAAGDTYVAL
+51 QQPLTRAEGGDTYVAL
-66 SQDTKFKLRVQGT
+66 SQNTKFKLRVQGT
-79 WTRKTPSEIIMKT
+79 WTGKTPSEIINVT
-92 TATAGTAQSF
+92 TATAGTEQPFAD
-102 TAGTATGKENSLT
+102 GKENPLT

-124 YGTGDPDNKT
+124 YGTGDPANAA
-134 TGRDKGLDILAV
+134 TGRKNGLDILAV
-146 AVDKATTA
+146 AVDNATMEISDTEWRDNTKSWA
-154 MDIADWES
+154 
-162 EMPWV
+162 
-167 LETDGTKAK
+167 LQTDGKD
-176 VLTGDILVANNL
+176 VLTKDILVANNL
-188 SNGKE
+188 SKE
-193 PGRLTFAN
+193 KTPGPLTFEN
-201 RKDPDKSRL
+201 RDKKDKRRL

-227 GFMQTGGKYAFTASP
+227 GFMQTSGKYAFTASP

-249 RYKDGAL
+249 RYKDGKL
-256 PPGGDYALVEGTINI
+256 PTDGDYALVEGTISI
-271 RKAEATPSTDNKQT
+271 RDAKATPSTDNKQT
-285 VIAGDE
+285 VTAGYE

-305 ALVYPGTCLGA
+305 ALVYPGTCLGET
-316 ADEDVVARIAADNN
+316 DEDVVARIAADNN

-336 KEIRAAIYAAGGH
+336 KEIRAAIDQVADH
-349 TNYKTLPGYN
+349 TGDYKTKAGYN

-380 VDVQADEAFPAIALT
+380 VNVEAEEASPVIALT
-395 AGAGGTGETG
+395 AGAGGTDQTG
-405 DWTTTGVDGFDFFRS
+405 DWTTTSVDGFDFFRS
-420 TAKLTGYSDE
+420 TAMLTGYSDE

-440 PLRKVKWDAT
+440 PLRKVKWETT

-465 GTTKTPLYWPDHDTH
+465 GATPTPLYWPDHDTH

-492 TAASTE
+492 DAST
-498 AAPQVKEFTNA
+498 AAPQVKAFTTAA
-509 GETAQGI
+509 GATEQGI
-516 AVKNGAYNQA
+516 AVKNGAYKQA

-536 PEIATGKLCG
+536 PEIEAGKLCG
-546 SGEHPQVDMSK
+546 SGEHTQVDMSK

-572 YMMSQVEIELAHSLA
+572 YMMSQVEIELAHSLE
-587 EGPAEGKVTLD
+587 EGTEGDVKLD
-598 ENTKVEIVGGY
+598 GDTKVEIVGGY
-609 TDGYIRLGDRKA
+609 TEGYIRLGDRQA
-621 VGQTKKSYTTTVVAG
+621 VGQQTKAAYTTTVVAG
-636 ETNKLKRHDIVLP
+636 EANKLKRHDIVLP
-649 QDLAGMKFKI
+649 QDLTGMKFKI
-659 TVNNTDGTTKDYYYA
+659 TVNNTDDTHDYYYA
-674 TIKDI
+674 TIRDI
-679 PVSVRG
+679 PVSVGG

-690 ITKWEPGK
+690 ITKWESGK

-722 VEADEDIWM
+722 VTADEDIWM

>member
-30 NPDRPENGA
+30 NPDDRPENGA

-66 SQDTKFKLRVQGT
+66 SQNTKFKLRVQGT
-79 WTRKTPSEIIMKT
+79 WTGKTPEEITKET
-92 TATAGTAQSF
+92 TATAGAEQSF
-102 TAGTATGKENSLT
+102 AAGKENPLT

-124 YGTGDPDNKT
+124 YGTGDPANAE
-134 TGRDKGLDILAV
+134 TGRKEGLDILAV
-146 AVDKATTA
+146 AVDGADAA
-154 MDIADWES
+154 MEIS
-162 EMPWV
+162 ETEWKGTKSWT
-167 LETDGTKAK
+167 LQTDGTKAK
-176 VLTGDILVANNL
+176 VLTKDILVANNL
-188 SNGKE
+188 SDGKT
-193 PGRLTFAN
+193 PLTFAN

-227 GFMQTGGKYAFTASP
+227 GFMQTNGKYAFTARP

-249 RYKDGAL
+249 RYEGGTL
-256 PPGGDYALVEGTINI
+256 PPGGDYALVDGTISI
-271 RKAEATPSTDNKQT
+271 RDAKATPLSTSMKKIT
-285 VIAGDE
+285 AGDE
-291 TEKEVSGHIVKTQV
+291 TKKEEGGAEVRTQV
-305 ALVYPGTCLGA
+305 ALVYPGTCLGEN
-316 ADEDVVARIAADNN
+316 DNDVVARIAADNN

-336 KEIRAAIYAAGGH
+336 KEIRAAIHAAGGH
-349 TNYKTLPGYN
+349 TDYKTLPGYN

-380 VDVQADEAFPAIALT
+380 VNVEAEEASPVIALT
-395 AGAGGTGETG
+395 AGAGGTDQTG
-405 DWTTTGVDGFDFFRS
+405 DWATTGVKGFDFFRS

-430 TTLQEGDYYK
+430 TTLQEDDYYK
-440 PLRKVKWDAT
+440 PLRKVKWDDT

-465 GTTKTPLYWPDHDTH
+465 GATKTLLYWPDHDTH

-498 AAPQVKEFTNA
+498 AAPQVKAFPTAA
-509 GETAQGI
+509 GATVQGI
-516 AVKNGAYNQA
+516 AVKNGVYNQA

-536 PEIATGKLCG
+536 PEIEAGKLCG
-546 SGEHPQVDMSK
+546 SGEHTQVDMSEK
-557 EGICARSGKINMNFR
+557 GICARSGKINMNFR

-587 EGPAEGKVTLD
+587 EGADGDVKLD
-598 ENTKVEIVGGY
+598 GDTKVEIVGGY

-621 VGQTKKSYTTTVVAG
+621 VGQLPKKPYTTTVDASDAK
-636 ETNKLKRHDIVLP
+636 KLKRHDIVLP
-649 QDLAGMKFKI
+649 QDLAGMQFKI
-659 TVNNTDGTTKDYYYA
+659 TVNNADGITKDYYYA

-679 PVSVRG
+679 QVSVG
-685 GAKES
+685 GKAKES

-722 VEADEDIWM
+722 VTADEDIWM

>member
-66 SQDTKFKLRVQGT
+66 SQNTKFKLRVQGT
-79 WTRKTPSEIIMKT
+79 WTGKTPNGEIINVT
-92 TATAGTAQSF
+92 TA
-102 TAGTATGKENSLT
+102 TAGTATGKENPLT

-124 YGTGDPDNKT
+124 YGTGDPANAE
-134 TGRDKGLDILAV
+134 TGRKNGLDILAV
-146 AVDKATTA
+146 AVDGATTA
-154 MDIADWES
+154 MDDAVWKG

-167 LETDGTKAK
+167 LETEGGNK
-176 VLTGDILVANNL
+176 VLTKDILVANNL
-188 SNGKE
+188 SNGKD
-193 PGRLTFAN
+193 PGPLTFEN
-201 RKDPDKSRL
+201 RDKKDKRRL

-227 GFMQTGGKYAFTASP
+227 GFMQTGGKYAFTNSP
-242 TVTLNRN
+242 TVKLNRK
-249 RYKDGAL
+249 RYEGGKL
-256 PPGGDYALVEGTINI
+256 PDGGDYALVEGTIDI
-271 RKAEATPSTDNKQT
+271 REAKATPSPTSMETIK
-285 VIAGDE
+285 AGDE
-291 TEKEVSGHIVKTQV
+291 TENEVSGHKVRTQV
-305 ALVYPGTCLGA
+305 ALVYPGTCLGET
-316 ADEDVVARIAADNN
+316 DEDVVARIAADNN

-336 KEIRAAIYAAGGH
+336 KEIRAAIDQVADH
-349 TNYKTLPGYN
+349 TRDYNTKAGYN

-380 VDVQADEAFPAIALT
+380 VNVEAEEASPVIALT

-405 DWTTTGVDGFDFFRS
+405 DWATTGVDGFDFFRS
-420 TAKLTGYSDE
+420 TAMLTGYSDE
-430 TTLQEGDYYK
+430 TTLQENDCYK

-465 GTTKTPLYWPDHDTH
+465 GATETPLYWPDHDTH

-492 TAASTE
+492 TAAD
-498 AAPQVKEFTNA
+498 APQVKTYGSGANA
-509 GETAQGI
+509 EQGI
-516 AVKNGAYNQA
+516 AVQNGPYDKT

-536 PEIATGKLCG
+536 PEIATGTQCG
-546 SGEHPQVDMSK
+546 SGEHTQVDMSK

-572 YMMSQVEIELAHSLA
+572 YMMSQVEILLAHSLTEGA
-587 EGPAEGKVTLD
+587 EGDVILD

-609 TDGYIRLGDRKA
+609 TDGYIRLGDREA
-621 VGQTKKSYTTTVVAG
+621 VGQKKDAYTTTVVAG
-636 ETNKLKRHDIVLP
+636 EANKLKRHDIVLP
-649 QDLAGMKFKI
+649 QDLADMQFKI
-659 TVNNTDGTTKDYYYA
+659 TVNNTDGTHDYYYA
-674 TIKDI
+674 TIRDI
-679 PVSVRG
+679 QVSVGG

-722 VEADEDIWM
+722 VTADEDIWM

>member
-1 MKGKQEIKAILL
+1 M
-13 GIGMGLLAMP
+13 
-23 SCSDDVI
+23 
-30 NPDRPENGA
+30 
-39 IMLQVG
+39 
-45 VSNSPA
+45 
-51 QQPLTRAAGDTYVAL
+51 
-66 SQDTKFKLRVQGT
+66 
-79 WTRKTPSEIIMKT
+79 
-92 TATAGTAQSF
+92 
-102 TAGTATGKENSLT
+102 T

-146 AVDKATTA
+146 AVDGATTA
-154 MDIADWES
+154 MDDAVWEG
-162 EMPWV
+162 EMSWT
-167 LETDGTKAK
+167 LHTNGTD
-176 VLTGDILVANNL
+176 VLTKDILVANNL
-188 SNGKE
+188 SDGKT

-201 RKDPDKSRL
+201 RNKEEMSRL

-227 GFMQTGGKYAFTASP
+227 GFLHDGKYAFTASP

-256 PPGGDYALVEGTINI
+256 PDGGDYALAEGTINI
-271 RKAEATPSTDNKQT
+271 RAAKATPSPTSMKT
-285 VIAGDE
+285 IKAGDE
-291 TEKEVSGHIVKTQV
+291 TENEVSGHKVRTQV
-305 ALVYPGTCLGA
+305 ALVYPGTCLGET
-316 ADEDVVARIAADNN
+316 DNDVVARIAADNN

-336 KEIRAAIYAAGGH
+336 KEIRAAIDQVADH
-349 TNYKTLPGYN
+349 TGDYKTKAGYN

-380 VDVQADEAFPAIALT
+380 VDVQADEAFPVIALT

-420 TAKLTGYSDE
+420 TAMLTGYSDE

-440 PLRKVKWDAT
+440 PLRKVKWETT

-492 TAASTE
+492 AASTAE
-498 AAPQVKEFTNA
+498 PQVKTFTNA
-509 GETAQGI
+509 GATEQGI
-516 AVKNGAYNQA
+516 AVKNGAYDK
-526 TFPSNLMIGM
+526 TKFPSNLMIGM
-536 PEIATGKLCG
+536 PEITKGTLCE
-546 SGEHPQVDMSK
+546 SGEHTQVDMSK

-572 YMMSQVEIELAHSLA
+572 YMMSQVEIELAHSLE
-587 EGPAEGKVTLD
+587 EGTEGDVKLD

-609 TDGYIRLGDRKA
+609 TDGYIRLGDREA
-621 VGQTKKSYTTTVVAG
+621 VGQKKDAYTTTVVAG

-649 QDLAGMKFKI
+649 QDLTGMKFKI
-659 TVNNTDGTTKDYYYA
+659 TVNNADGTHDYYYA
-674 TIKDI
+674 TIQDI
-679 PVSVRG
+679 QVSVGG

-709 AMEITATLTDWIT
+709 VMEITATLTDWIT
-722 VEADEDIWM
+722 VTADEDIWM

>member
-66 SQDTKFKLRVQGT
+66 NPGTKFKLRVQGT
-79 WTRKTPSEIIMKT
+79 WTGKGEITNVT
-92 TATAGTAQSF
+92 TATAGAEQDFATSTA
-102 TAGTATGKENSLT
+102 AGEENPLT

-124 YGTGDPDNKT
+124 YGTGDPANAET
-134 TGRDKGLDILAV
+134 VRTEGLDILAV
-146 AVDKATTA
+146 AVDGATTA
-154 MDIADWES
+154 MEIS
-162 EMPWV
+162 ETEWK
-167 LETDGTKAK
+167 GTKSWTLQTEGTD
-176 VLTGDILVANNL
+176 VLTKDILVANNL
-188 SNGKE
+188 SKGKT
-193 PGRLTFAN
+193 PGPLTFEKRN
-201 RKDPDKSRL
+201 DKERSRL

-227 GFMQTGGKYAFTASP
+227 GFMQTGGKYAFKASP
-242 TVTLNRN
+242 TVELNRN

-256 PPGGDYALVEGTINI
+256 PSGGDYALVEGTISI
-271 RKAEATPSTDNKQT
+271 RDAKATPSPTSMKKIT
-285 VIAGDE
+285 AGDE
-291 TEKEVSGHIVKTQV
+291 TTKEEGGAEVRTQV
-305 ALVYPGTCLGA
+305 ALVYPGTCLGEN
-316 ADEDVVARIAADNN
+316 DNDVVARIAADNN

-336 KEIRAAIYAAGGH
+336 KEIRAAINNVADHKGD
-349 TNYKTLPGYN
+349 YKTKAGYN

-380 VDVQADEAFPAIALT
+380 VNVEAEEASPVIALT
-395 AGAGGTGETG
+395 AGAGSTGETG

-420 TAKLTGYSDE
+420 TAKLKGYSDE

-440 PLRKVKWDAT
+440 PLRKVKWGT
-450 SGTTSPRACVFYDNT
+450 GTTSPRACEFYDNT
-465 GTTKTPLYWPDHDTH
+465 GATATPLYWPDHDTH

-492 TAASTE
+492 DAASTD
-498 AAPQVKEFTNA
+498 APQVKAFTTA
-509 GETAQGI
+509 GVTAQGI
-516 AVKNGAYNQA
+516 AVQNGAYDK
-526 TFPSNLMIGM
+526 TKFPSNLMIGM
-536 PEIATGKLCG
+536 PEIATGMLCG
-546 SGEHPQVDMSK
+546 SGEHTQVDMSE

-572 YMMSQVEIELAHSLA
+572 YMMSQVEIVLAHSLA
-587 EGPAEGKVTLD
+587 EGADGDVKLD

-609 TDGYIRLGDRKA
+609 TDGYIRLGDREA
-621 VGQTKKSYTTTVVAG
+621 VGQNKNPYETTVDASDAK
-636 ETNKLKRHDIVLP
+636 KLTRHDIVLP
-649 QDLAGMKFKI
+649 QELTGMQFKI
-659 TVNNTDGTTKDYYYA
+659 TVNNADGTTKDYYYA

-679 PVSVRG
+679 PVRVEG
-685 GAKES
+685 GASQS